1 MGALCFVTLFG
12 VVGAKPLPLGE
23 PRVLIRSVKT
33 HTGLLLTKV
42 TKLCIMDSIEREVF
56 LWVEYQCHKV
66 KVASSITDE
75 NMRR

>member
-42 TKLCIMDSIEREVF
+42 TKLCIMDSIEGRCS
-56 LWVEYQCHKV
+56 YG
-66 KVASSITDE
+66 SSINAT
-75 NMRR
+75 R